1 LTIEQWPL
9 KTDSLLKPPLSEKAT
24 NVPVHFFDTDPQF
37 NYSGRWIDLLNR
49 EAPVMKLSERI
60 IRWIRERVKQAGS
73 AGVVL
78 GLSGGIDSAVVAV
91 LARKALGDDALT
103 LLLPCHSLPEDERDA
118 LLVADR
124 FDLPWERLDLTP
136 VYNAFLKQLPLAGES
151 CRANLKPRLRMAA
164 LYYYAN
170 KLNYLVMGTGN
181 KSERLMG
188 YFTKFGD
195 GGVDLLPLGDLT
207 KAQVRRVAK
216 ELKVPARIIHR
227 PPSAGLWK
235 GQTDEEDMKI
245 RYRDLDRII
254 SSMEGKKEPRVSQ
267 GQVNHVKERMAQS
280 RHKRSIPPLF
290 RLKSA
295 RFPTKGKRKR
305 SR

>member
-1 LTIEQWPL
+1 
-9 KTDSLLKPPLSEKAT
+9 
-24 NVPVHFFDTDPQF
+24 
-37 NYSGRWIDLLNR
+37 
-49 EAPVMKLSERI
+49 MKLSGRI

-73 AGVVL
+73 AGVVV
-78 GLSGGIDSAVVAV
+78 GLSGGIDSAVAAV
-91 LARKALGDDALT
+91 LARKALGGDNVLA

-118 LLVADR
+118 LLVADG
-124 FDLPWERLDLTP
+124 FELPRERLDLAP
-136 VYNAFLKQLPLAGES
+136 VYNAFLKQLPLAGEV

-164 LYYYAN
+164 LYFYAN

-181 KSERLMG
+181 KSERVMG

-207 KAQVRRVAK
+207 KAQVRRIAR

-227 PPSAGLWK
+227 APSAGLWK
-235 GQTDEEDMKI
+235 GQTDEEDMEI

-254 SSMEGKKEPRVSQ
+254 LSMEGKREPGVSQ
-267 GQVNHVKERMAQS
+267 GKVNHVKERMAQS
-280 RHKRSIPPLF
+280 RHKRSTPPIF

-295 RFPTKGKRKR
+295 RSPTKGKGKR